1 MEKIYFILMEFFIAL
16 RVNTN
21 KIIIYLFI
29 IKKEKLLKQ
38 VKGKE

>member
-1 MEKIYFILMEFFIAL
+1 MEFFIAL